1 MFTGRKHKFKAREH
15 KIPNIETTFYKQSF
29 LFKTWDL
36 NQPIEEEQQ
45 TRFFFNLVENK
56 NNKKQFLL

>member
-1 MFTGRKHKFKAREH
+1 MSTGRKHKFKAR
-15 KIPNIETTFYKQSF
+15 KYKTPNVETTFYKQAF

-45 TRFFFNLVENK
+45 K
-56 NNKKQFLL
+56 P